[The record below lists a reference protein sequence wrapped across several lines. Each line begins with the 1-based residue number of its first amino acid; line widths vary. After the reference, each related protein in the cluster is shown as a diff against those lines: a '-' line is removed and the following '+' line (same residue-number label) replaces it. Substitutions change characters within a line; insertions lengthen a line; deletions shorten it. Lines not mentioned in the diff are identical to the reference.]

1 MKKKSNFFI
10 NTFNQIQKKKKK
22 KQAHNEY
29 TTRESAHDF
38 SFMNRKTADNLNFQW
53 TVLKS

>member
-10 NTFNQIQKKKKK
+10 NTFNQIQKKKK